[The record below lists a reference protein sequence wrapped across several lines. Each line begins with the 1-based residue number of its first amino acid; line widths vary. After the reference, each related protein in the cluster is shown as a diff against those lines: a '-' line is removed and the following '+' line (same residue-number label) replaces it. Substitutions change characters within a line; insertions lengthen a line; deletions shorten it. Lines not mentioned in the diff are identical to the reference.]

1 MNGTPL
7 LGRGKKERENR
18 DRIVNIQKPRG
29 PTVMSFFPLNY
40 DSNGKTPKMK
50 IVGFKKFY
58 NFAFRPKF
66 KRVTDLKLF

>member
-1 MNGTPL
+1 
-7 LGRGKKERENR
+7 
-18 DRIVNIQKPRG
+18 
-29 PTVMSFFPLNY
+29 
-40 DSNGKTPKMK
+40 MK